1 VKVLRADSRPE
12 SSLQGA
18 PAERHFKMKGLHMIK
33 KRMAWGLA
41 TLLVSVFFYSQPLV
55 PNALAESAPAVESVY
70 PGLATGI
77 LQSAILAEMD
87 KGTLLQG
94 DGVEIQASFAE
105 KILGQV
111 KPEIRKELEKSM
123 FFLLEQEA
131 IKELIRRDAKAMG
144 ISMDQPGEGIGKVY
158 VDRLTKGVKTTEAE
172 VRAFY
177 DSNKE
182 MVGGMPFD
190 QVKGNIEQFLLQQKK
205 QEFLDAHI
213 KGLGKKARIRLNRDW
228 VKKHAQLALDNP
240 VDQARITG
248 KPTMAEF
255 GASGCVPCDMM
266 QPILEKLMKKY
277 PDQLNVVFVHVRE
290 NQLLAARFGIRVI
303 PVQVFYDDKGKEVF
317 RHQGFYAKAEV
328 LKQIKKLGVN

>member
-1 VKVLRADSRPE
+1 MDSEITRE
-12 SSLQGA
+12 N
-18 PAERHFKMKGLHMIK
+18 KKGLNMIK
-33 KRMAWGLA
+33 KRMAWGLT
-41 TLLVSVFFYSQPLV
+41 TLLVATLFYSQPLV
-55 PNALAESAPAVESVY
+55 TSALAESAPTVESVY
-70 PGLATGI
+70 PGLATGV
-77 LQSAILAEMD
+77 LQSATLAEMD

-105 KILGQV
+105 KSLGQA
-111 KPEIRKELEKSM
+111 KPEIRKELKKNM

-131 IKELIRRDAKAMG
+131 IQGLIRWDAKAMG
-144 ISMDQPGEGIGKVY
+144 ISMDQPEKVIGKVY
-158 VDRLTKGVKTTEAE
+158 ADRLTKGIKATEAE

-190 QVKGNIEQFLLQQKK
+190 QVKENIEKFLLYQKK

-213 KGLGKKARIRLNRDW
+213 KDLGKKARIRLNRDW
-228 VKKHAQLALDNP
+228 VKKQAQLALDNP
-240 VDQARITG
+240 ADKARMSG

-266 QPILEKLMKKY
+266 KPILERLTKKY

-290 NQLLAARFGIRVI
+290 NQLLAARFGIRAI
-303 PVQVFYDDKGKEVF
+303 PVQIFYDSKGKEVF
-317 RHQGFYAKAEV
+317 RHQEFYAEADV
-328 LKQIKKLGVN
+328 VKQVKKLGVE